1 MAWKTAGKRLKRRK
15 RPAAG
20 KRAYSGRGTTA
31 MSPVEKRRLLQLA
44 VCCGIFVLLVGV
56 KLLLPERMP
65 ALRQSV
71 STVMDRN
78 MDVGQVFSAVGNLVT
93 GKESVGKSLEEVYQ
107 AVFAPQQPD
116 APESDVPDDQ
126 PADTEPAEAGG
137 ETDGEMLETAAGSGE
152 AAAAAGTGTD
162 HPETEEP
169 LALSYVLYSGEN
181 LPENVTMEQAVLG
194 FDYTTPVAG
203 TLSSPFGYREH
214 PVEGEDKFHYGL
226 DIAADTGTAIACFA
240 DGEVLAVGESSSY
253 GKYLIVDH
261 TGEYSTLYA
270 HCSSICVRS
279 GDTVDQGQ
287 TIAEV
292 GETGIATGPHLHFE
306 LHQNNTYLNPIYYVS
321 LV

>member
-1 MAWKTAGKRLKRRK
+1 MAWK
-15 RPAAG
+15 AAG
-20 KRAYSGRGTTA
+20 KRIRRARRPKAGRRVQRGREAAA
-31 MSPVEKRRLLQLA
+31 MSPVERRRLLQLA
-44 VCCGIFVLLVGV
+44 VCSGIFVLLVGV
-56 KLLLPERMP
+56 KLLLPERLP

-78 MDVGQVFSAVGNLVT
+78 MDVGQVFSAVGNMVT
-93 GKESVGKSLEEVYQ
+93 GKETAGKSLEEVYQ

-116 APESDVPDDQ
+116 APDDET
-126 PADTEPAEAGG
+126 ADTDAVETGG
-137 ETDGEMLETAAGSGE
+137 RKVGELPETGADSGE
-152 AAAAAGTGTD
+152 EVADAPDA
-162 HPETEEP
+162 EEP

-181 LPENVTMEQAVLG
+181 LPENVNMEQAVLG

-203 TLSSPFGYREH
+203 ALSSPFGYREH

-226 DIAADTGTAIACFA
+226 DIAADTGTSIACFA

-270 HCSSICVRS
+270 HCSSICVQS
-279 GDTVDQGQ
+279 GDTVEQGQ
-287 TIAEV
+287 TIAQV

-306 LHQNNTYLNPIYYVS
+306 LHRKNTYLNPIYYVS
-321 LV
+321 LA